1 MSSIPE
7 RTLDGFLSVLP
18 YTDENWRALFQISGR
33 NELLNDPRFINLSE
47 RVKYSE
53 SIYATLAEII
63 STRSSADWQ
72 RELEAAN
79 VPVMPVSTKEML
91 LTDIQL
97 MASGFWRM
105 VEHPT
110 EGRLRMTDPPI
121 RFSKTPSTLRR
132 MAPRL
137 GEHSAEI
144 LAEIGYNEQE
154 ISLLFEKN
162 VSRTT
167 I

>member
-1 MSSIPE
+1 M
-7 RTLDGFLSVLP
+7 
-18 YTDENWRALFQISGR
+18 
-33 NELLNDPRFINLSE
+33 
-47 RVKYSE
+47 
-53 SIYATLAEII
+53 
-63 STRSSADWQ
+63 
-72 RELEAAN
+72 
-79 VPVMPVSTKEML
+79 PVMPVSTKEML

-121 RFSKTPSTLRR
+121 RFSKTPSTVRR

-144 LAEIGYNEQE
+144 LAEIGYNAQE